1 MTIWRYSDDPHEI
14 QPSWVTPAECIFCHT
29 LMNTKSVDLWEEEHR
44 QIVTCP
50 SCGWW
55 SIRGL
60 GYTYPGLG
68 GRPSNHWRRDLDVHG
83 AVGALKR
90 LDLSDIEVPISE
102 VRSFLRARY
111 EQRLSIHPRLF
122 EETVASVFKS
132 LGFSAKTT
140 GYSGDGGI
148 DVVLDGPNGTTIGVQ
163 VKRWK
168 STIQVFQI
176 REFLGAL
183 ALTGHTRGVFVTTS
197 SYSKG
202 AVAGAKLAESKGTPI
217 QLINAE
223 EFYDALGI
231 AQLREPVAPEEGE
244 YLARCQ
250 FLWHYEISIARGHPR
265 TDQFYSD
272 LLGELRTGHHP
283 LTWNLISQVAERN
296 HICPNHEVS
305 APGLRALRADG
316 PV

>member
-1 MTIWRYSDDPHEI
+1 
-14 QPSWVTPAECIFCHT
+14 
-29 LMNTKSVDLWEEEHR
+29 MNTKSVDLWKEEHR

-60 GYTYPGLG
+60 GYTFPGLG

-83 AVGALKR
+83 AAGALKR
-90 LDLSDIEVPISE
+90 LDLSDIEVPVSE

-111 EQRLSIHPRLF
+111 QQRHSVHPKLF
-122 EETVASVFKS
+122 EDAVTSVFKS
-132 LGFSAKTT
+132 LGFGARATA
-140 GYSGDGGI
+140 YSRDGGI
-148 DVVLDGPNGTTIGVQ
+148 DVVLDGPCDTSIGVQ

-168 STIQVFQI
+168 NSIQVHQI

-183 ALTGHTRGVFVTTS
+183 ILGGYTKGIFVTTS

-202 AVAGAKLAESKGTPI
+202 AISGAQQAESRGMPI

-231 AQLREPVAPEEGE
+231 AQLREPVIPDVGE
-244 YLARCQ
+244 YLERCK
-250 FLWHYEISIARGHPR
+250 FLRHYEIAVARGHPG
-265 TDQFYSD
+265 TDRFYSD
-272 LLGELRTGHHP
+272 LLGELLTGS
-283 LTWNLISQVAERN
+283 LLSWNLISQVAERN
-296 HICPNHEVS
+296 NICPIHEIQAEGVK
-305 APGLRALRADG
+305 ALTLDAAES
-316 PV
+316 